1 MEKYIAKLT
10 IKNLSSL
17 EEIDLDRLSMWLEG
31 KLGEVRDEYE
41 GVSKREGSSEDPV
54 YNKTYT
60 SRLME

>member
-10 IKNLSSL
+10 INNLSSL
-17 EEIDLDRLSMWLEG
+17 EEIDLDRLIGWLEG

-41 GVSKREGSSEDPV
+41 RVSERKSSSVDPV

-60 SRLME
+60 SRLMK